1 MNREQFVKLLR
12 KNGYKV
18 TPQRLAIFKLILS
31 SKEHPTAEEIHNEVI
46 KKFPSM
52 SLSTV
57 YQVLHLLQD
66 LGQIVE
72 LKSLGQSLRFETNTT
87 PHLNLICPICGKIKD
102 YSSDTIV
109 SFWSKLE
116 NEFDFESLSQ
126 RIDVYRYCDVCKNR

>member
-87 PHLNLICPICGKIKD
+87 PHLNLICPICGKIND

-116 NEFDFESLSQ
+116 NEFDFELLSQ